1 MITNIATKPLKEE
14 TIAAI
19 LLDNSEDIVKI
30 RKCMSNKVTRILCL
44 WVNTTIQPLCN
55 IQIITQIFYHTEVI
69 QFRDSKSKLHIPK

>member
-44 WVNTTIQPLCN
+44 
-55 IQIITQIFYHTEVI
+55 
-69 QFRDSKSKLHIPK
+69 